1 MCRSVLRAQKV
12 SSQPHLLKTT
22 QVWFNKLNYNLARAF
37 MLHDKAWLLLL
48 PAQLAAIMINDHF
61 SFEKIDDNI

>member
-1 MCRSVLRAQKV
+1 MCRSALCAQKV

-37 MLHDKAWLLLL
+37 MLHDKA
-48 PAQLAAIMINDHF
+48 
-61 SFEKIDDNI
+61 